1 MLLSE
6 KGTILVLYVA
16 WNTSVALCELFMMV
30 ILLIL
35 SFIIEINDNIA
46 DVILLI
52 RKVIFSGEK
61 LSIFEINT

>member
-1 MLLSE
+1 
-6 KGTILVLYVA
+6 
-16 WNTSVALCELFMMV
+16 MMV